1 MGGSTNQAL
10 LQAAA
15 LSGGRGSLYSQA
27 AAAEVCWRSRAAVH
41 KAAQALSWLRDTRWI
56 LPRAGATGR
65 AGGDPFCAEWRWA
78 LPCPPST
85 STTHC
90 KAPTRR
96 AKGTGGAPRR
106 HVGAHVHHS
115 RRGAGGRGGGLR
127 VLPGSGVYLSS
138 SRWSFVL
145 RFSPMPRVRP
155 SVRRWRRGLA
165 GQASLCGLELGIKWV
180 NDLYYQG
187 RKVCG
192 ILTEAGTDMESGQLE
207 WLVVGIG
214 LNLTTSPA
222 DWPEELARTAG
233 SLYPGGPAPVSRA
246 VLAGAIARELLSLCP
261 AFDCLD
267 EYRARCFV
275 PGHWVTV
282 CTGAETYAA
291 KALFIDDAGRLVV
304 EREGG
309 RQIALQHGEVSIRP
323 TSTI

>member
-1 MGGSTNQAL
+1 MLEESIRAYMAARGSVFEARVFDCVDSTNTVLAAL
-10 LQAAA
+10 ARSGAPEFTAVIAGAQTAGRGRGEHRFFSPAGCGVYFSLLLRPRFPAVTAAKLITPACAVAAA
-15 LSGGRGSLYSQA
+15 RAIERASGEA
-27 AAAEVCWRSRAAVH
+27 A
-41 KAAQALSWLRDTRWI
+41 
-56 LPRAGATGR
+56 
-65 AGGDPFCAEWRWA
+65 
-78 LPCPPST
+78 
-85 STTHC
+85 
-90 KAPTRR
+90 
-96 AKGTGGAPRR
+96 
-106 HVGAHVHHS
+106 
-115 RRGAGGRGGGLR
+115 
-127 VLPGSGVYLSS
+127 
-138 SRWSFVL
+138 
-145 RFSPMPRVRP
+145 
-155 SVRRWRRGLA
+155 
-165 GQASLCGLELGIKWV
+165 GIKWV
-180 NDLYYQG
+180 NDVFLRG

-246 VLAGAIARELLSLCP
+246 VLAGAIARELLTLCP

-291 KALFIDDAGRLVV
+291 KALSIDDAGRLVV

>member
-1 MGGSTNQAL
+1 MGGSTKQAL
-10 LQAAA
+10 LQA
-15 LSGGRGSLYSQA
+15 LS
-27 AAAEVCWRSRAAVH
+27 AAEGAYISGQQLAEALGVSRAAVH
-41 KAAQALSWLRDTRWI
+41 KAAQALSAQGYALDSA
-56 LPRAGATGR
+56 PRRGYR
-65 AGGDPFCAEWRWA
+65 LAGGDPFCADAVGPYPAPIHIYDTLQSSNLTAKQLA
-78 LPCPPST
+78 L
-85 STTHC
+85 
-90 KAPTRR
+90 
-96 AKGTGGAPRR
+96 GGAP
-106 HVGAHVHHS
+106 HGTLVLTAHQQ
-115 RRGAGGRGGGLR
+115 AGRGRLGRRFESPAGK
-127 VLPGSGVYLSS
+127 GVYLSLI
-138 SRWSFVL
+138 L
-145 RFSPMPRVRP
+145 RPTLSAADAQSATISAAVAVARAVK
-155 SVRRWRRGLA
+155 A
-165 GQASLCGLELGIKWV
+165 LCGLELGIKWV

-323 TSTI
+323 TRTG